1 MTNGLFVC
9 TLTSL
14 LERDCPP
21 RIIIFVCS
29 SMRVVVPEHK
39 ARSVET
45 FNVVTSEVILQKTLP
60 RKLKAAVE
68 ADNFERDRNY

>member
-1 MTNGLFVC
+1 
-9 TLTSL
+9 
-14 LERDCPP
+14 
-21 RIIIFVCS
+21 
-29 SMRVVVPEHK
+29 MRVVVPEHK

-68 ADNFERDRNY
+68 ADNFERDRNYWWMGVKF